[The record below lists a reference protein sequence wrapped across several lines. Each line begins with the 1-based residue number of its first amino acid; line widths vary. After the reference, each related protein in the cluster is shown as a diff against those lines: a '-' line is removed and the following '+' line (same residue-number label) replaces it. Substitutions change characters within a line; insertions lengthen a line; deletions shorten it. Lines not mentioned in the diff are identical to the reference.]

1 MELNNNIKI
10 QNNLNKNIGQENFI
24 NTTLG
29 KIINSGI
36 DIGLR
41 ALLPDVIEN
50 TIIDIKNNLLKYGLK
65 DGINKTITETIL
77 KGKNAIGIITGNF
90 DNISQI
96 QTAIKK
102 GGTIDQIS
110 YVLDFAVNQTQKAG
124 LIDDKISNIIKN
136 GKNVIL
142 NNIENNIENNLEEQ
156 INSIDKLEKS
166 INSWKEFYNKKDF
179 YQMEKEYTKMEKL
192 LKNIIPFEKTINEAK
207 NIENLHNLIK
217 NNGKN
222 FNLTDEEIELAQKL
236 K

>member
-50 TIIDIKNNLLKYGLK
+50 TIIDIKNNLLEYGLK

-110 YVLDFAVNQTQKAG
+110 YILDFAVNQTQKAG

-166 INSWKEFYNKKDF
+166 INNWKEFYNKKDF
-179 YQMEKEYTKMEKL
+179 NQMEKEYTKMEKL

-222 FNLTDEEIELAQKL
+222 FNLTDEEIELVQKL

>member
-179 YQMEKEYTKMEKL
+179 NQMEKEYTKMEKL